1 MRKTVTLY
9 NVIFP
14 VWMLILIPTVW
25 IVVLPAN
32 FIIDSLVLL
41 LAFHLLKLSD
51 RKTLYKQSILK
62 VWGFGFLADMIAA
75 VLLLSVSLA
84 ESAIGGGSDSAA
96 WRWFY
101 DNVTGPLG
109 YNAFKSPFALFL
121 ALLAIAGAGAL
132 IYLFNYKIS
141 FKSWPVEDKEKKK
154 AALTLAVIT
163 APYTM
168 LIPASWLYHSNW

>member
-1 MRKTVTLY
+1 LRKSVTLY

-41 LAFHLLKLSD
+41 LAFHLLKLGD

-62 VWGFGFLADMIAA
+62 VWGFGFLADMIGAI
-75 VLLLSVSLA
+75 VLLTVSFA
-84 ESAIGGGSDSAA
+84 ESAFSGSDSAA

-109 YNAFKSPFALFL
+109 YNAFKSPYALFVM
-121 ALLAIAGAGAL
+121 LLVIAGAGAL
-132 IYLFNYKIS
+132 IYLFNYKVS
-141 FKSWPVEDKEKKK
+141 FKSWPVEDREKKK
-154 AALTLAVIT
+154 AALLFAVVT

>member
-1 MRKTVTLY
+1 MTVTLY

-41 LAFHLLKLSD
+41 LAFHLLKLND

-62 VWGFGFLADMIAA
+62 VWGFGFLADMIGAGF
-75 VLLLSVSLA
+75 LLGVNLID
-84 ESAIGGGSDSAA
+84 SALGGSDSAA

-101 DNVTGPLG
+101 DNITGPLG
-109 YNAFKSPFALFL
+109 YNAFKSPIALFV

-141 FKSWPVEDKEKKK
+141 FKSWPVEERQRKK
-154 AALTLAVIT
+154 AALILAIAT

-168 LIPASWLYHSNW
+168 LIPASWLYHSTW

>member
-41 LAFHLLKLSD
+41 LAFHLLKLND

-62 VWGFGFLADMIAA
+62 VWGFGFLADMIGAG
-75 VLLLSVSLA
+75 LLLGVYF
-84 ESAIGGGSDSAA
+84 IDSALSRSGSA
-96 WRWFY
+96 AGEWFY
-101 DNVTGPLG
+101 DNITGPLG
-109 YNAFKSPFALFL
+109 DNAFKSPIAVFV
-121 ALLAIAGAGAL
+121 ALLAIASAGAL
-132 IYLFNYKIS
+132 IYLFNYKVS
-141 FKSWPVEDKEKKK
+141 FKSWPEDREKKK
-154 AALTLAVIT
+154 AALLLAVVT